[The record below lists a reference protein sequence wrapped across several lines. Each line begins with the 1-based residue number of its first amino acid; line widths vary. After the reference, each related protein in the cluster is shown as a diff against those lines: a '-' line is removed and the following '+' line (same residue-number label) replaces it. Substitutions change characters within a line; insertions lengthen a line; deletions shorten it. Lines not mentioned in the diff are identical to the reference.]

1 MKTRLRVS
9 TKRRRLLPPERGDCL
24 RAGRDGLLAYKKAI
38 DAFYQDEG
46 ARAFMQWF
54 ERNVTRA
61 LPMEMVIGVTV
72 VLRKRAVG

>member
-1 MKTRLRVS
+1 
-9 TKRRRLLPPERGDCL
+9 
-24 RAGRDGLLAYKKAI
+24 LLAYKKAI